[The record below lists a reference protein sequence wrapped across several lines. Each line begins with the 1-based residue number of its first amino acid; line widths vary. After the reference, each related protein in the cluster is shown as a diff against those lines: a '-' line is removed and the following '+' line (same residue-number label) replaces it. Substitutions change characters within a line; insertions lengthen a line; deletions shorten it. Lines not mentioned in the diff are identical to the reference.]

1 MSLKTAPYVSAARL
15 SGCGH
20 MKLLFQYLLPNMIG
34 TLSVSAASQLGA
46 MLVGVAGLS
55 FLGIGVQEPYA
66 EWGSM
71 MNQSR
76 AYLQLNPWPV
86 LTPAAATVVTV
97 MLFHLL
103 GDCVRDCAA
112 VEEQR

>member
-1 MSLKTAPYVSAARL
+1 
-15 SGCGH
+15 
-20 MKLLFQYLLPNMIG
+20 
-34 TLSVSAASQLGA
+34 
-46 MLVGVAGLS
+46 
-55 FLGIGVQEPYA
+55 
-66 EWGSM
+66 

-86 LTPAAATVVTV
+86 LAPAATTVVTV